1 MDNNGE
7 DWWYGGRDIILEI
20 EEREMWDV
28 ERFEGGLGE
37 GLKFGLKKINK

>member
-7 DWWYGGRDIILEI
+7 DWWYGGRDIILET

-28 ERFEGGLGE
+28 ERSEGGSGE
-37 GLKFGLKKINK
+37 GLKSGLKKINK